1 MLAAGIAVGLILSV
15 VAIVM
20 ALVALSAARAR
31 RPADA
36 DERVAA
42 LEERVRGL
50 VYRVWKLEGGP
61 GAGTPRESPVAPDF
75 IPPVEPAPAS
85 PPGPAPVELA
95 PLAEG
100 SVLEAPPLAAPSP
113 APPMPPHRGLDLEQR
128 IGARWA
134 TWVGIVA
141 ILVGVALFLKW
152 AFDTAFLGPAARV
165 ALGLVAGLVMLG
177 GGLLLHR
184 RRDVPYLSEG
194 LAGGGLGVLYL
205 SLFAAHAFYGLVGAP
220 PAFVALFAVTL
231 LGTAVA
237 VASSRLITAVLAVL
251 GGLLTPVLLQVE
263 RPDERN
269 LLAYLLVLDALVLLA
284 ARYRTWPS
292 LNRLAW
298 VGSALLVLPTL
309 LREPE
314 APRPLARLVLL
325 SALFLIF
332 LVVPL
337 FRDHAV
343 PAGAGTDRRADRID
357 LVLVV
362 ANAAAYFWAVYVTLD
377 AWRPSWEGPYALGLA
392 VLYRLVAADYAS
404 RVPDDRVTV
413 DLHEGV
419 SWTFLTIAMPLALDG
434 QWVTLAWAVQGV
446 MLLWLASRS
455 PAPVAA
461 WGGLAVLLSAAVRA
475 VGLDAYWSA
484 DIRPVWNRGF
494 LVHLLVV
501 VALAVGGG
509 LGGRALGLVRAGW
522 TPASLRAALW
532 VAAVGTLA
540 VQLWRE
546 PSGHWPAVLL
556 IGELVVVGLLARASS
571 SPAFVVAT
579 PLLAGVVLV
588 RVLGVDDDL
597 ARQGAGTL
605 VNLPLLVRVAAGV
618 AIGLAGGALARS
630 TALPWAAAVG
640 RMLSGAAGLALLFV
654 LSVNWTRYQEM
665 GVAAARTAGRN
676 HLVGELRWRT
686 QVGLSLLWTL
696 YAAAA
701 LAWGF
706 LRANP
711 AVRYAALALFGLI
724 VFKVFAVDLGAVR
737 TAYRILSFLVLGV
750 VLLLVSLAYQKR
762 RR

>member
-1 MLAAGIAVGLILSV
+1 VVLSV

-20 ALVALSAARAR
+20 AFVAMSAVRAR
-31 RPADA
+31 RGADA

-42 LEERVRGL
+42 LDDRVRGL
-50 VYRVWKLEGGP
+50 AYRVWKLEGGRGL
-61 GAGTPRESPVAPDF
+61 GAPLESPSMPDAAPVVETAPAPPPPGP
-75 IPPVEPAPAS
+75 PPVDLAPEPPGPAS
-85 PPGPAPVELA
+85 PP
-95 PLAEG
+95 
-100 SVLEAPPLAAPSP
+100 PP
-113 APPMPPHRGLDLEQR
+113 RGLDLEQR

-152 AFDTAFLGPAARV
+152 AFDNAFLGPAARV
-165 ALGLVAGLVMLG
+165 ALGLLAGLVMLG

-205 SLFAAHAFYGLVGAP
+205 SLFAAHALYGLVGP
-220 PAFVALFAVTL
+220 TPAFVAMFAVTL

-237 VASSRLITAVLAVL
+237 VVSSRLITAVLAVL
-251 GGLLTPVLLQVE
+251 GGLLTPVLLQVD

-269 LLAYLLVLDALVLLA
+269 LLAYLLVLDALVLLT
-284 ARYRTWPS
+284 ARFRAWPT

-298 VGSALLVLPTL
+298 IGTALLLLPTL
-309 LREPE
+309 LHEPE
-314 APRPLARLVLL
+314 APRPLTRLLLL

-337 FRDHAV
+337 FRERTE
-343 PAGAGTDRRADRID
+343 GRRAGQID

-362 ANAAAYFWAVYVTLD
+362 ANAAAYFWAVYGTLE
-377 AWRPSWEGPYALGLA
+377 AWRPSWEGAYALGLA

-419 SWTFLTIAMPLALDG
+419 SWTFLTLAIPLALNG
-434 QWVTLAWAVQGV
+434 QWVTVAWAVQGV
-446 MLLWLASRS
+446 MLLWLASRA
-455 PAPVAA
+455 PARVAA
-461 WGGLAVLLSAAVRA
+461 WGGLAALLLAAVRA
-475 VGLDAYWSA
+475 VALDAYWSA
-484 DIRPVWNRGF
+484 DTTPVWNLAF

-509 LGGRALGLVRAGW
+509 LAGRARGLETPGW
-522 TPASLRAALW
+522 TPAGLRATLW

-540 VQLWRE
+540 VQFWRE
-546 PSGHWPAVLL
+546 PSGYWPAVLL
-556 IGELVVVGLLARASS
+556 IAELVVVGLLARVSS

-579 PLLAGVVLV
+579 PLLAGVVLA
-588 RVLGVDDDL
+588 RVLGADDDL
-597 ARQGAGTL
+597 ARG
-605 VNLPLLVRVAAGV
+605 AAGSLVSLVLLIRVTACV
-618 AIGLAGGALARS
+618 AVGLAGGAVTRS
-630 TALPWAAAVG
+630 TANPRVAAVG
-640 RMLSGAAGLALLFV
+640 RALSGLAGLALLFV
-654 LSVNWTRYQEM
+654 LSVNWTRYQESR
-665 GVAAARTAGRN
+665 VVTARSTGRN
-676 HLVGELRWRT
+676 QLVAELRWRT

-706 LRANP
+706 IRSNP
-711 AVRYAALALFGLI
+711 AVRYAALGLFGLTVI
-724 VFKVFAVDLGAVR
+724 KVFAVDLGAVK
-737 TAYRILSFLVLGV
+737 TGYRILSFLVLGV
-750 VLLLVSLAYQKR
+750 VLLLVSVLYQKR
-762 RR
+762 RRQDL

>member
-1 MLAAGIAVGLILSV
+1 MFAAGIAVGLILSV

-61 GAGTPRESPVAPDF
+61 GAGAPRESPAAPDVTP
-75 IPPVEPAPAS
+75 IVEAAPAPP
-85 PPGPAPVELA
+85 PPGPPPVELA
-95 PLAEG
+95 PP
-100 SVLEAPPLAAPSP
+100 LEAPGLP
-113 APPMPPHRGLDLEQR
+113 APPRGLDLEQR

-141 ILVGVALFLKW
+141 ILFGVALFLKW
-152 AFDTAFLGPAARV
+152 AFDNAFLGPAARV

-205 SLFAAHAFYGLVGAP
+205 SLFAAHALYGLVGP
-220 PAFVALFAVTL
+220 TPAFVAMFAVTL

-237 VASSRLITAVLAVL
+237 VASSRLTTAVLAVL

-284 ARYRTWPS
+284 ARFRTWPS

-298 VGSALLVLPTL
+298 LGSALLLLPML

-314 APRPLARLVLL
+314 APRPLTRLLLL

-332 LVVPL
+332 LAVPL
-337 FRDHAV
+337 FRERLE
-343 PAGAGTDRRADRID
+343 GRRAERID

-362 ANAAAYFWAVYVTLD
+362 ANAAAYFWAVYVTLE
-377 AWRPSWEGPYALGLA
+377 AWRPSWEGAYALGLA
-392 VLYRLVAADYAS
+392 VLYRLVSADYAS
-404 RVPDDRVTV
+404 RVPDDRATV

-419 SWTFLTIAMPLALDG
+419 SWTFLSIAMPLALDG

-446 MLLWLASRS
+446 TLLWLASRS
-455 PAPVAA
+455 AAPVAA
-461 WGGLAVLLSAAVRA
+461 WGGLAVLLLAAVRA
-475 VGLDAYWSA
+475 VALDAYWSA
-484 DIRPVWNRGF
+484 DTTPVRNLAF

-509 LGGRALGLVRAGW
+509 LGGRALGLMRAGW
-522 TPASLRAALW
+522 TPASLRATLW

-556 IGELVVVGLLARASS
+556 IAELVVVGLLARVSS

-597 ARQGAGTL
+597 ARRAAGSL
-605 VNLPLLVRVAAGV
+605 VSLAFLVRVAACV
-618 AIGLAGGALARS
+618 AISLAGGALARS
-630 TALPWAAAVG
+630 TATPRAATVG
-640 RMLSGAAGLALLFV
+640 RVLSGVAGLALLFV
-654 LSVNWTRYQEM
+654 LSVNWTRYQESR
-665 GVAAARTAGRN
+665 VSAARAAGRN
-676 HLVGELRWRT
+676 QLIGELRWRT

-706 LRANP
+706 LRSNP
-711 AVRYAALALFGLI
+711 ALRYAGLALFGLT
-724 VFKVFAVDLGAVR
+724 VFKVFAVDLGAVK

-762 RR
+762 RQSW

>member
-1 MLAAGIAVGLILSV
+1 MFAAGIAVGLILSV

-20 ALVALSAARAR
+20 GLVALSAARAR
-31 RPADA
+31 RPADT

-61 GAGTPRESPVAPDF
+61 GAGTPLESPAAPDVT
-75 IPPVEPAPAS
+75 PVVEPAPVPL
-85 PPGPAPVELA
+85 PPGPPPVELV
-95 PLAEG
+95 PP
-100 SVLEAPPLAAPSP
+100 LEAPRP
-113 APPMPPHRGLDLEQR
+113 APPMPPPRGLDLEQR

-141 ILVGVALFLKW
+141 ILFGVALFLKW
-152 AFDTAFLGPAARV
+152 AFDNAFLGPAARV

-205 SLFAAHAFYGLVGAP
+205 SLFAAHVLYGLVGP
-220 PAFVALFAVTL
+220 TPAFVAMFAVTL
-231 LGTAVA
+231 LGTVVA

-284 ARYRTWPS
+284 ARFRTWPQ

-298 VGSALLVLPTL
+298 LGTALLLLPTL

-314 APRPLARLVLL
+314 AQRPLARLLLL

-343 PAGAGTDRRADRID
+343 PAGTGRRADRID

-362 ANAAAYFWAVYVTLD
+362 ANAAAYFWAVYVTLE
-377 AWRPSWEGPYALGLA
+377 AWRPSWEGGYALGLA

-419 SWTFLTIAMPLALDG
+419 SWTFLTLAMPLALDG
-434 QWVTLAWAVQGV
+434 PWVTLAWAVQGV

-455 PAPVAA
+455 AAPVAA
-461 WGGLAVLLSAAVRA
+461 WGGLVVLLLAAARA
-475 VGLDAYWSA
+475 VAFDPYWSA
-484 DIRPVWNRGF
+484 AIRPVWNRAF

-522 TPASLRAALW
+522 TPASLRATLW

-556 IGELVVVGLLARASS
+556 IAELVVVGLLARVSS

-588 RVLGVDDDL
+588 RVFGADDDVARRAAGSLVSL
-597 ARQGAGTL
+597 AF
-605 VNLPLLVRVAAGV
+605 LVRVAACV

-630 TALPWAAAVG
+630 TATPQAAMVG
-640 RMLSGAAGLALLFV
+640 RVLSGTAGLALLFV
-654 LSVNWTRYQEM
+654 LSVNWTRYQESR
-665 GVAAARTAGRN
+665 VSAARAAGGN
-676 HLVGELRWRT
+676 QLIGELRWRT

-696 YAAAA
+696 YAAAT

-706 LRANP
+706 LRSSP
-711 AVRYAALALFGLI
+711 AVRYGALALFGLT
-724 VFKVFAVDLGAVR
+724 VFKVFAVDLGAVK
-737 TAYRILSFLVLGV
+737 TAYRILSFLVLGA

-762 RR
+762 RRQSS

>member
-1 MLAAGIAVGLILSV
+1 MFAAGIAVGLILSV
-15 VAIVM
+15 IAIVM

-31 RPADA
+31 RPAAA

-61 GAGTPRESPVAPDF
+61 GAGTPRESPAAPDIAPGVEF
-75 IPPVEPAPAS
+75 APPPWPAPAEI
-85 PPGPAPVELA
+85 V

-100 SVLEAPPLAAPSP
+100 SAFEAAPLEAPSP
-113 APPMPPHRGLDLEQR
+113 APPMPPPRGLDLEQR

-152 AFDTAFLGPAARV
+152 AFDTALLGPAARV
-165 ALGLVAGLVMLG
+165 AIGLVAGLVMLG

-205 SLFAAHAFYGLVGAP
+205 SLFAAHALYGLVGP
-220 PAFVALFAVTL
+220 TPAFVALLAVTL

-284 ARYRTWPS
+284 ARYRSWPS

-314 APRPLARLVLL
+314 APRPLARLLLL

-337 FRDHAV
+337 FRDRTA
-343 PAGAGTDRRADRID
+343 PAEAGGRAARID
-357 LVLVV
+357 LALVV
-362 ANAAAYFWAVYVTLD
+362 ANAAAYFWAVYVTLE
-377 AWRPSWEGPYALGLA
+377 AWRPSWEGGYAVALA
-392 VLYRLVAADYAS
+392 VLYRLVAVDYAS
-404 RVPDDRVTV
+404 RVPDDRATV

-461 WGGLAVLLSAAVRA
+461 WGGLAALLLAAVRA
-475 VGLDAYWSA
+475 VGLDAYWAA
-484 DIRPVWNRGF
+484 DIRPIWNRTF

-501 VALAVGGG
+501 VALGVGGG
-509 LGGRALGLVRAGW
+509 LGGRALGLVRAGLD
-522 TPASLRAALW
+522 A
-532 VAAVGTLA
+532 
-540 VQLWRE
+540 RE
-546 PSGHWPAVLL
+546 PPGDALGRRHWNPGRPA
-556 IGELVVVGLLARASS
+556 LARAVRAVAGR
-571 SPAFVVAT
+571 PADRR
-579 PLLAGVVLV
+579 AGRRRPPGP
-588 RVLGVDDDL
+588 RVLI
-597 ARQGAGTL
+597 ARL
-605 VNLPLLVRVAAGV
+605 R
-618 AIGLAGGALARS
+618 GGHPPPGRRGPRPGPRS
-630 TALPWAAAVG
+630 
-640 RMLSGAAGLALLFV
+640 R
-654 LSVNWTRYQEM
+654 
-665 GVAAARTAGRN
+665 
-676 HLVGELRWRT
+676 
-686 QVGLSLLWTL
+686 
-696 YAAAA
+696 
-701 LAWGF
+701 
-706 LRANP
+706 
-711 AVRYAALALFGLI
+711 
-724 VFKVFAVDLGAVR
+724 
-737 TAYRILSFLVLGV
+737 
-750 VLLLVSLAYQKR
+750 
-762 RR
+762 

>member
-1 MLAAGIAVGLILSV
+1 MFAAGLVVGLSLSV
-15 VAIVM
+15 LALAM
-20 ALVALSAARAR
+20 AFVALSVARAR
-31 RPADA
+31 RPAGA
-36 DERVAA
+36 DERVTA

-61 GAGTPRESPVAPDF
+61 SAGTPRESPAAPDVAPSVEPMPVPP
-75 IPPVEPAPAS
+75 PPVAS
-85 PPGPAPVELA
+85 AVEIA
-95 PLAEG
+95 PLSEG
-100 SVLEAPPLAAPSP
+100 SVLDAPSLDLPPLDAATP
-113 APPMPPHRGLDLEQR
+113 APPMPRPRGLDLEQR

-152 AFDTAFLGPAARV
+152 AFDNAFLGPGARV
-165 ALGLVAGLVMLG
+165 ALGVVAGLVMLG
-177 GGLLLHR
+177 GGVLLHR

-205 SLFAAHAFYGLVGAP
+205 SLFAAHALYGLVGPTA
-220 PAFVALFAVTL
+220 AFVALFAVTL

-269 LLAYLLVLDALVLLA
+269 LLAYLLVLDALVLLV
-284 ARYRTWPS
+284 ARFRSWPA

-298 VGSALLVLPTL
+298 LGSALLVLPTL

-314 APRPLARLVLL
+314 APRPLTRLLLL

-337 FRDHAV
+337 FRERV
-343 PAGAGTDRRADRID
+343 EGRRAQRID

-362 ANAAAYFWAVYVTLD
+362 ANAAAYFWAVYVTLE
-377 AWRPSWEGPYALGLA
+377 AWRPSWEAPYALGLA
-392 VLYRLVAADYAS
+392 VLYRLVSADYAS

-419 SWTFLTIAMPLALDG
+419 SWTLLTIVMPLALDG
-434 QWVTLAWAVQGV
+434 QWVTLAWAMQGV
-446 MLLWLASRS
+446 MLLWLATRS

-461 WGGLAVLLSAAVRA
+461 RGGLAVLLLAAARA
-475 VGLDAYWSA
+475 VGLDAYWWA
-484 DIRPVWNRGF
+484 DIRPVWNRTF
-494 LVHLLVV
+494 LVHLLIV
-501 VALAVGGG
+501 VALAVGGW
-509 LGGRALGLVRAGW
+509 LGGRALAGW
-522 TPASLRAALW
+522 TPRHLRATLW
-532 VAAVGTLA
+532 VAAVATLA

-546 PSGHWPAVLL
+546 PSGQWPAVLL
-556 IGELVVVGLLARASS
+556 IAELVIVGLLARVSS
-571 SPAFVVAT
+571 SPAFVIVT
-579 PLLAGVVLV
+579 PLMTGVVLV

-597 ARQGAGTL
+597 ARRAAGT
-605 VNLPLLVRVAAGV
+605 VVSLPLAVRVAACG

-630 TALPWAAAVG
+630 TATPQAASIG
-640 RMLSGAAGLALLFV
+640 RALSGLAGLALLFV

-665 GVAAARTAGRN
+665 RVTAARTAGRTQ
-676 HLVGELRWRT
+676 LVGELRWRT

-706 LRANP
+706 LRSNR
-711 AVRYAALALFGLI
+711 VIRYAALALFGLT
-724 VFKVFAVDLGAVR
+724 VLKVFAVDLSAVK

-762 RR
+762 RQ

>member
-1 MLAAGIAVGLILSV
+1 MFAAGIAVGLILSV

-31 RPADA
+31 RPAAD

-61 GAGTPRESPVAPDF
+61 GAGTPRESPAAPHVT
-75 IPPVEPAPAS
+75 PVVEAAPAPA
-85 PPGPAPVELA
+85 PPGPPPVELA
-95 PLAEG
+95 PP
-100 SVLEAPPLAAPSP
+100 LEAPGPP
-113 APPMPPHRGLDLEQR
+113 ARRRGLDLEQR

-152 AFDTAFLGPAARV
+152 AFDNAFLGPAARV

-205 SLFAAHAFYGLVGAP
+205 SLFAAHALYALVGP
-220 PAFVALFAVTL
+220 TPAFVAMFAVTL

-237 VASSRLITAVLAVL
+237 VASSRLTTAVLAVL

-284 ARYRTWPS
+284 ARFRTWPS

-298 VGSALLVLPTL
+298 LGSALLLMPTL

-314 APRPLARLVLL
+314 APRPLTRLLLL

-332 LVVPL
+332 LAVPL
-337 FRDHAV
+337 FRERLE
-343 PAGAGTDRRADRID
+343 GRRADRID
-357 LVLVV
+357 LALVV
-362 ANAAAYFWAVYVTLD
+362 ANAAAYFWAVYVTLE
-377 AWRPSWEGPYALGLA
+377 AWRPSWEGAYALGLA
-392 VLYRLVAADYAS
+392 VLYRLVAADYGS

-419 SWTFLTIAMPLALDG
+419 SWTFLSIAMPLALDG
-434 QWVTLAWAVQGV
+434 QWVTLAWAVQG
-446 MLLWLASRS
+446 MTLLWLASRS

-461 WGGLAVLLSAAVRA
+461 WGGLAVLLLAAVRA
-475 VGLDAYWSA
+475 VALDAYWSA
-484 DIRPVWNRGF
+484 DTTPVRNLAF

-509 LGGRALGLVRAGW
+509 LGGRALGLVRTGC
-522 TPASLRAALW
+522 TPANLRATLW

-556 IGELVVVGLLARASS
+556 IGELIVVGLLARVSS

-579 PLLAGVVLV
+579 PLLAGVVLA
-588 RVLGVDDDL
+588 RVLAVDDDL
-597 ARQGAGTL
+597 ARRAAGSL
-605 VNLPLLVRVAAGV
+605 VSLAFLVRVAACV
-618 AIGLAGGALARS
+618 AISLAGGALARS
-630 TALPWAAAVG
+630 TATPWAATVG
-640 RMLSGAAGLALLFV
+640 RVLSGVAGLALLFV
-654 LSVNWTRYQEM
+654 LSVNWTRYQESR
-665 GVAAARTAGRN
+665 VSAARATGRN
-676 HLVGELRWRT
+676 ELIGELRWRT

-706 LRANP
+706 LRSNQ
-711 AVRYAALALFGLI
+711 AVRYAALALFGLT

-750 VLLLVSLAYQKR
+750 VLLLVSLAYQR
-762 RR
+762 RRQSL

>member
-1 MLAAGIAVGLILSV
+1 MSRGVGPRHAA
-15 VAIVM
+15 
-20 ALVALSAARAR
+20 
-31 RPADA
+31 P
-36 DERVAA
+36 
-42 LEERVRGL
+42 
-50 VYRVWKLEGGP
+50 GGAEP
-61 GAGTPRESPVAPDF
+61 GAAH
-75 IPPVEPAPAS
+75 A
-85 PPGPAPVELA
+85 
-95 PLAEG
+95 
-100 SVLEAPPLAAPSP
+100 
-113 APPMPPHRGLDLEQR
+113 PPHRGLDLEQR

-205 SLFAAHAFYGLVGAP
+205 SLFAAHALYGLVGPA

-309 LREPE
+309 QREPE
-314 APRPLARLVLL
+314 APRPLARLLLL

-337 FRDHAV
+337 FRERV
-343 PAGAGTDRRADRID
+343 ESRRADRID

-362 ANAAAYFWAVYVTLD
+362 ANAAAYFWAVYVTLE

-461 WGGLAVLLSAAVRA
+461 WGGLAVLLLAAVRA

-484 DIRPVWNRGF
+484 DIRPVWNRAF

-522 TPASLRAALW
+522 TPANLRATLW

-546 PSGHWPAVLL
+546 PSGQWPAVLL
-556 IGELVVVGLLARASS
+556 IGELVVVGLLARVSS

-597 ARQGAGTL
+597 ARRAAGTL
-605 VNLPLLVRVAAGV
+605 VNLPLLVRVAACV

-630 TALPWAAAVG
+630 TAVPRVAVVG
-640 RMLSGAAGLALLFV
+640 RVLSGAAGLALLFV

-676 HLVGELRWRT
+676 QLVGELRWRT

-706 LRANP
+706 LRSNP
-711 AVRYAALALFGLI
+711 SVRYAALALFGLT

>member
-1 MLAAGIAVGLILSV
+1 
-15 VAIVM
+15 
-20 ALVALSAARAR
+20 
-31 RPADA
+31 
-36 DERVAA
+36 
-42 LEERVRGL
+42 
-50 VYRVWKLEGGP
+50 
-61 GAGTPRESPVAPDF
+61 
-75 IPPVEPAPAS
+75 
-85 PPGPAPVELA
+85 
-95 PLAEG
+95 
-100 SVLEAPPLAAPSP
+100 
-113 APPMPPHRGLDLEQR
+113 
-128 IGARWA
+128 
-134 TWVGIVA
+134 
-141 ILVGVALFLKW
+141 
-152 AFDTAFLGPAARV
+152 
-165 ALGLVAGLVMLG
+165 MLG

-205 SLFAAHAFYGLVGAP
+205 SLFAAHALYALVGPA
-220 PAFVALFAVTL
+220 PAFVAMFAVTL

-237 VASSRLITAVLAVL
+237 VASSRLTTAVLAVL
-251 GGLLTPVLLQVE
+251 GGLLTPALLQVE

-284 ARYRTWPS
+284 ARFRTWPS

-298 VGSALLVLPTL
+298 LGSALLLLPTL

-314 APRPLARLVLL
+314 APRPLTRLLLL

-332 LVVPL
+332 LAVPL
-337 FRDHAV
+337 FRERLE
-343 PAGAGTDRRADRID
+343 GRRADRID

-362 ANAAAYFWAVYVTLD
+362 ANAAAYFWAVYVTLE
-377 AWRPSWEGPYALGLA
+377 AWRPSGEAPCALVLA

-413 DLHEGV
+413 DVHEGV
-419 SWTFLTIAMPLALDG
+419 SWTFLTIAIPLALDG

-446 MLLWLASRS
+446 VLLWLASRS

-461 WGGLAVLLSAAVRA
+461 WGGLAVLLLAAVRA
-475 VGLDAYWSA
+475 VAFDAYQST
-484 DIRPVWNRGF
+484 DTTPVWNLAF

-501 VALAVGGG
+501 VALAAGGG

-522 TPASLRAALW
+522 TPANLRATLW
-532 VAAVGTLA
+532 IAAVGTLA

-556 IGELVVVGLLARASS
+556 IAELIVVGLLGRASS
-571 SPAFVVAT
+571 SLAFVVAT

-597 ARQGAGTL
+597 ARRAAGSL
-605 VNLPLLVRVAAGV
+605 VSLAFLVRVAACV
-618 AIGLAGGALARS
+618 AISLAGGALARS
-630 TALPWAAAVG
+630 TATPRAATVG
-640 RMLSGAAGLALLFV
+640 QVLSGVAGLALLFV
-654 LSVNWTRYQEM
+654 LSVNWTRYQESR
-665 GVAAARTAGRN
+665 VLAARAAGQN
-676 HLVGELRWRT
+676 QLLGELRWRT

-706 LRANP
+706 LRSNP
-711 AVRYAALALFGLI
+711 AVRYAALGLFGLT
-724 VFKVFAVDLGAVR
+724 VFKVFAVDLGAVK

-762 RR
+762 RRQSS

>member
-1 MLAAGIAVGLILSV
+1 MLAAGIALALILSV
-15 VAIVM
+15 VALVM
-20 ALVALSAARAR
+20 ALVARSAARAR
-31 RPADA
+31 RPGEA

-61 GAGTPRESPVAPDF
+61 GADTPLESPPAPDVT
-75 IPPVEPAPAS
+75 PVVEAAPAPPSPGAS
-85 PPGPAPVELA
+85 PVELA
-95 PLAEG
+95 PP
-100 SVLEAPPLAAPSP
+100 LEAPAPDAPAWGAPSP
-113 APPMPPHRGLDLEQR
+113 APRRGLDLEQR

-152 AFDTAFLGPAARV
+152 AFDNAFLGPAARV
-165 ALGLVAGLVMLG
+165 ALGLLAGVVMLG
-177 GGLLLHR
+177 GGLFLHR

-205 SLFAAHAFYGLVGAP
+205 SLFAAHALYGLVGP
-220 PAFVALFAVTL
+220 TSAFVAMFAVTL

-251 GGLLTPVLLQVE
+251 GGLLTPVLVQVD

-269 LLAYLLVLDALVLLA
+269 LLAYLLVLDALVLLT
-284 ARYRTWPS
+284 ARFRTWPT

-298 VGSALLVLPTL
+298 VGTALLLLPTL
-309 LREPE
+309 LHEPE
-314 APRPLARLVLL
+314 APRPLTRLLLL

-337 FRDHAV
+337 FREWTQ
-343 PAGAGTDRRADRID
+343 GRRADQID

-362 ANAAAYFWAVYVTLD
+362 ANAAAYFWAVYGTLE
-377 AWRPSWEGPYALGLA
+377 AWRPSWEGGYALGLA
-392 VLYRLVAADYAS
+392 VLYRLVAVDYAS

-413 DLHEGV
+413 ALHEGV
-419 SWTFLTIAMPLALDG
+419 SWTFLTLAIPLALDG
-434 QWVTLAWAVQGV
+434 QWVTVAWAVQGA
-446 MLLWLASRS
+446 MLLWLASRA
-455 PAPVAA
+455 PARVAA
-461 WGGLAVLLSAAVRA
+461 WGGLAALLLAAARA
-475 VGLDAYWSA
+475 VALDAYRFA
-484 DIRPVWNRGF
+484 DTTPVWNLAF

-509 LGGRALGLVRAGW
+509 LAGRARGLERPGW
-522 TPASLRAALW
+522 TPAGLRATLW

-556 IGELVVVGLLARASS
+556 IAELVVVGFLARVSS
-571 SPAFVVAT
+571 SPAFIVAV
-579 PLLAGVVLV
+579 PLLAGVVLA
-588 RVLGVDDDL
+588 RVLGADDDL
-597 ARQGAGTL
+597 ARG
-605 VNLPLLVRVAAGV
+605 AAGSLVSLVFLIRAAACV
-618 AIGLAGGALARS
+618 AVGLAGGALARS
-630 TALPWAAAVG
+630 TATPRVAAVG
-640 RMLSGAAGLALLFV
+640 RALSGVAGLALLFV
-654 LSVNWTRYQEM
+654 LSVNWTRYQETR
-665 GVAAARTAGRN
+665 VAMARSAGRN
-676 HLVGELRWRT
+676 QFVAELRWRT

-706 LRANP
+706 IRSNP
-711 AVRYAALALFGLI
+711 VGRYAALALFGLTVI
-724 VFKVFAVDLGAVR
+724 KVFAVDLGAVR
-737 TAYRILSFLVLGV
+737 TGYRILSFLVLGV
-750 VLLLVSLAYQKR
+750 VLLLVSVAYQKR
-762 RR
+762 RH

>member
-1 MLAAGIAVGLILSV
+1 M
-15 VAIVM
+15 
-20 ALVALSAARAR
+20 
-31 RPADA
+31 
-36 DERVAA
+36 
-42 LEERVRGL
+42 
-50 VYRVWKLEGGP
+50 
-61 GAGTPRESPVAPDF
+61 
-75 IPPVEPAPAS
+75 
-85 PPGPAPVELA
+85 ELA
-95 PLAEG
+95 PP
-100 SVLEAPPLAAPSP
+100 LEAPGPP
-113 APPMPPHRGLDLEQR
+113 APHRGLDLEQR

-152 AFDTAFLGPAARV
+152 AFDNAFLGPAARV

-205 SLFAAHAFYGLVGAP
+205 SLFAAHVLYGLIGP
-220 PAFVALFAVTL
+220 TPAFVAMFAVTL
-231 LGTAVA
+231 LGTGVA
-237 VASSRLITAVLAVL
+237 VASSRLTTAVLAVL

-284 ARYRTWPS
+284 ARFRTWPS
-292 LNRLAW
+292 LTRLAW
-298 VGSALLVLPTL
+298 LGSALLLLPTL

-314 APRPLARLVLL
+314 APRPLTRLLLL

-332 LVVPL
+332 LAVPL
-337 FRDHAV
+337 FRERLE
-343 PAGAGTDRRADRID
+343 GRRADRID

-362 ANAAAYFWAVYVTLD
+362 ANAAAYFWAVYVTLE
-377 AWRPSWEGPYALGLA
+377 AWRPSWEGAYALGLA
-392 VLYRLVAADYAS
+392 VLYRLVAADYGS

-419 SWTFLTIAMPLALDG
+419 SWTFLSITMPLALDG

-446 MLLWLASRS
+446 TLLWLASRS

-461 WGGLAVLLSAAVRA
+461 WGGLAVLLLAAVRA
-475 VGLDAYWSA
+475 VALDAYWSA
-484 DIRPVWNRGF
+484 DTTPVRNLAF

-522 TPASLRAALW
+522 TPTNLRATLW

-579 PLLAGVVLV
+579 PLLAGVVLA

-597 ARQGAGTL
+597 ARRAAGSL
-605 VNLPLLVRVAAGV
+605 VSLAFLVRVAACV
-618 AIGLAGGALARS
+618 AISLAGGALARS
-630 TALPWAAAVG
+630 TATPWAATVG
-640 RMLSGAAGLALLFV
+640 RVLSGVAGLALLFV
-654 LSVNWTRYQEM
+654 LSVNWTRYQESR
-665 GVAAARTAGRN
+665 VSAARAAGRSE
-676 HLVGELRWRT
+676 LIGELRWRT

-706 LRANP
+706 LRSNQ
-711 AVRYAALALFGLI
+711 AVRYAALALFGLT

-762 RR
+762 HR

>member
-1 MLAAGIAVGLILSV
+1 MFAAGLVVGLSLSV
-15 VAIVM
+15 LALAM
-20 ALVALSAARAR
+20 AFVALSVARAR
-31 RPADA
+31 RPAGA
-36 DERVAA
+36 DERVGA

-61 GAGTPRESPVAPDF
+61 NAGTPRESPAAPDVEPGVEPMPAPP
-75 IPPVEPAPAS
+75 PPVAS
-85 PPGPAPVELA
+85 AVEIA
-95 PLAEG
+95 PLSEG
-100 SVLEAPPLAAPSP
+100 SVLDAPSLDVPPLDAATP
-113 APPMPPHRGLDLEQR
+113 APPMPRPRGLDLEQR

-152 AFDTAFLGPAARV
+152 AFDNAFLGPGARV
-165 ALGLVAGLVMLG
+165 ALGVVAGLVMLG
-177 GGLLLHR
+177 GGVLLHR

-205 SLFAAHAFYGLVGAP
+205 SLFAAHALYGLVGPTA
-220 PAFVALFAVTL
+220 AFVALFAVTL

-269 LLAYLLVLDALVLLA
+269 LLAYLLVLDALVLLV
-284 ARYRTWPS
+284 ARFRSWPA

-314 APRPLARLVLL
+314 APRPLARLLLL

-337 FRDHAV
+337 FRDHVVA
-343 PAGAGTDRRADRID
+343 AGTVRRAERID

-362 ANAAAYFWAVYVTLD
+362 ANAAAYFWAVYVTLE
-377 AWRPSWEGPYALGLA
+377 AWRPSWEAPYALGLA
-392 VLYRLVAADYAS
+392 VLYRLVSADYAS
-404 RVPDDRVTV
+404 RVPDDRVTA

-419 SWTFLTIAMPLALDG
+419 SWTLLTIVMPLALDG
-434 QWVTLAWAVQGV
+434 QWVTLAWAMQGV
-446 MLLWLASRS
+446 MLLWLATRS

-461 WGGLAVLLSAAVRA
+461 GGGLAVLLLAAARA
-475 VGLDAYWSA
+475 VGLDAYWWA
-484 DIRPVWNRGF
+484 DIRPVWNRTF

-501 VALAVGGG
+501 VALAVGGW
-509 LGGRALGLVRAGW
+509 LGGRALAGW
-522 TPASLRAALW
+522 TPRHLRATLW
-532 VAAVGTLA
+532 VAAVATLA

-546 PSGHWPAVLL
+546 PSGQWPAVLL
-556 IGELVVVGLLARASS
+556 IAELVIVGLLARVSS
-571 SPAFVVAT
+571 SPAFVIAT
-579 PLLAGVVLV
+579 PLMTGVVLV

-597 ARQGAGTL
+597 ARRAAGTL
-605 VNLPLLVRVAAGV
+605 VSLPLVVRVAACG

-630 TALPWAAAVG
+630 TATPQAASIG
-640 RMLSGAAGLALLFV
+640 RALSGLAGLALLFV

-665 GVAAARTAGRN
+665 RVTAARPAGRTQ
-676 HLVGELRWRT
+676 LVGELRWRT

-706 LRANP
+706 LRSNR
-711 AVRYAALALFGLI
+711 VIRYAALALFGLT
-724 VFKVFAVDLGAVR
+724 VLKVFAVDLSAVK
-737 TAYRILSFLVLGV
+737 TAYRILSFLVLGM

-762 RR
+762 RQ

>member
-1 MLAAGIAVGLILSV
+1 MFAAGIAVGLILSV

-20 ALVALSAARAR
+20 ALVALGAARSR
-31 RPADA
+31 RPAAADA
-36 DERVAA
+36 RVTA

-61 GAGTPRESPVAPDF
+61 GAGTPRESPAAPDAT
-75 IPPVEPAPAS
+75 PVAEAAPAPP
-85 PPGPAPVELA
+85 PPGPPPVELA
-95 PLAEG
+95 PP
-100 SVLEAPPLAAPSP
+100 LEAPGPP
-113 APPMPPHRGLDLEQR
+113 APHRGLDLEQR

-152 AFDTAFLGPAARV
+152 AFDNAFLGPAARV

-205 SLFAAHAFYGLVGAP
+205 SLFAAHVLYGLIGP
-220 PAFVALFAVTL
+220 TPAFVAMFAVTL
-231 LGTAVA
+231 LGTGVA
-237 VASSRLITAVLAVL
+237 VASSRLTTAVLAVL

-284 ARYRTWPS
+284 ARFRTWPS
-292 LNRLAW
+292 LTRLAW
-298 VGSALLVLPTL
+298 LGSALLLLPTL

-314 APRPLARLVLL
+314 APRPLTRLLLL

-332 LVVPL
+332 LAVPL
-337 FRDHAV
+337 FRERLE
-343 PAGAGTDRRADRID
+343 GRRADRID

-362 ANAAAYFWAVYVTLD
+362 ANAAAYFWAVYVTLE
-377 AWRPSWEGPYALGLA
+377 AWRPSWEGAYALGLA
-392 VLYRLVAADYAS
+392 VLYRLVAADYGS

-419 SWTFLTIAMPLALDG
+419 SWTFLSITMPLALDG

-446 MLLWLASRS
+446 TLLWLASRS

-461 WGGLAVLLSAAVRA
+461 WGGLAVLLLAAVRA
-475 VGLDAYWSA
+475 VALDAYWSA
-484 DIRPVWNRGF
+484 DTTPVRNLAF

-522 TPASLRAALW
+522 TPTNLRATLW

-556 IGELVVVGLLARASS
+556 IGELVVVGLLARVSS

-579 PLLAGVVLV
+579 PLLAGVVLA

-597 ARQGAGTL
+597 ARRAAGSL
-605 VNLPLLVRVAAGV
+605 VSLAFLVRVAACV
-618 AIGLAGGALARS
+618 AISLAGGALARS
-630 TALPWAAAVG
+630 TATPWAATVG
-640 RMLSGAAGLALLFV
+640 RVLSGVAGLALLFV
-654 LSVNWTRYQEM
+654 LSVNWTRYQESR
-665 GVAAARTAGRN
+665 VSAARAAGRSE
-676 HLVGELRWRT
+676 LIGELRWRT

-706 LRANP
+706 LRSNQ
-711 AVRYAALALFGLI
+711 AVRYAALALFGLT

-750 VLLLVSLAYQKR
+750 VLLLVGLAYQKR
-762 RR
+762 HR

>member
-1 MLAAGIAVGLILSV
+1 MFAAGLVVGLSLSV
-15 VAIVM
+15 LALVM
-20 ALVALSAARAR
+20 AFVALNVARAR

-61 GAGTPRESPVAPDF
+61 GADTPRESPAAPDVAPSGE
-75 IPPVEPAPAS
+75 PTPAPP
-85 PPGPAPVELA
+85 PPGPSPVEIA
-95 PLAEG
+95 PLSAG
-100 SVLEAPPLAAPSP
+100 SVLDAPPLDVPPLDSPIPAPSP
-113 APPMPPHRGLDLEQR
+113 PRPRGLDLEQR

-152 AFDTAFLGPAARV
+152 AFDNAFLGPGARV

-177 GGLLLHR
+177 GGVLLHR

-205 SLFAAHAFYGLVGAP
+205 SLFAAHALYGLVGPTA
-220 PAFVALFAVTL
+220 AFVALFAVTL

-269 LLAYLLVLDALVLLA
+269 LLAYLLVLDALVLLV
-284 ARYRTWPS
+284 ARFRSWPA

-298 VGSALLVLPTL
+298 LGSALLVLPTL

-314 APRPLARLVLL
+314 APRPLTRLLLL

-337 FRDHAV
+337 FRDRVVA
-343 PAGAGTDRRADRID
+343 AGTVRRAERID

-362 ANAAAYFWAVYVTLD
+362 ANAAAYFWAVYVTLE
-377 AWRPSWEGPYALGLA
+377 AWRPSWEAPYALGLA
-392 VLYRLVAADYAS
+392 VLYRLVSADYAS

-419 SWTFLTIAMPLALDG
+419 SWTFLTIVMPLALDG

-461 WGGLAVLLSAAVRA
+461 WGGLAVLLLAAARA
-475 VGLDAYWSA
+475 VGLDVYWWV
-484 DIRPVWNRGF
+484 DIRPVWNRAF

-501 VALAVGGG
+501 VALALGGW
-509 LGGRALGLVRAGW
+509 LGGRALAGW
-522 TPASLRAALW
+522 TPRHLRATLW
-532 VAAVGTLA
+532 VAAVATLA

-546 PSGHWPAVLL
+546 PSGQWPAVLL
-556 IGELVVVGLLARASS
+556 IAELVVVGLLARASS
-571 SPAFVVAT
+571 SPAFVIAT
-579 PLLAGVVLV
+579 PLMAGVVLV

-597 ARQGAGTL
+597 ARRAAGAL
-605 VNLPLLVRVAAGV
+605 VSVPLVVRVAACV

-630 TALPWAAAVG
+630 TATPRAASIG
-640 RMLSGAAGLALLFV
+640 RALSGLAGLALLFV

-665 GVAAARTAGRN
+665 RVAAARTAGRTQ
-676 HLVGELRWRT
+676 LVGELRWRT

-706 LRANP
+706 LRSNR
-711 AVRYAALALFGLI
+711 VLRYAALALFGLT
-724 VFKVFAVDLGAVR
+724 VLKVFAVDLGAVK

-750 VLLLVSLAYQKR
+750 VLLLVSLVYQKR
-762 RR
+762 RQ